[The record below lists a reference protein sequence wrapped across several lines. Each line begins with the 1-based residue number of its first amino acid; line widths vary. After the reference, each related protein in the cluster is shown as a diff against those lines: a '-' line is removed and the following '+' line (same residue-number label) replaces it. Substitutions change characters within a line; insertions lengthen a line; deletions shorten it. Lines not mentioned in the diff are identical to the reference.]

1 MDQKTKIKN
10 VNILDMRKTAKET
23 LDTIGFIK
31 NTNVILVSPETAGYL
46 TGIPAKNI
54 NTVAEIPADVEIQ
67 TCMSHVTV
75 NASYLSSAPSP
86 RFLLVMGRVIVE
98 PDATLELIEAK
109 IAGMVIM
116 GKLICPE
123 AVAGLLQSKAKLLM
137 GSTTTYPEGAVLVA
151 NSLVLDD
158 AFLDTLDDGSQLVVT
173 GSLRVVDNVTSEL
186 IEQKTQALHAHGSI
200 LCRQEHALAIKSKLV
215 GSRSM
220 TVIPAG
226 HRLVEGALTLD
237 ELTLQTLENEQLF
250 CLGDV
255 IINSDVDSQA
265 LDRALS
271 KLGTLGVILCPI
283 ALKDVLK
290 TKCDMLDNRVVLY
303 EGTLWYVDDDR
314 QLLPDQFNYI
324 DGLMTIVVRADLKI
338 ASDVSPETILERIH
352 KIHNLGDIVCQPE
365 HVSAIEARLGIRE
378 GDVTTPK
385 KKLEIDVKDEGPS
398 IGNANVLVL

>member
-1 MDQKTKIKN
+1 MDQKTIIKN

-23 LDTIGFIK
+23 LDKIGFIK
-31 NTNVILVSPETAGYL
+31 NANVILVSPETAGYL

-54 NTVAEIPADVEIQ
+54 NTVAEIPADAEIQ
-67 TCMSHVTV
+67 TCMSHVTI
-75 NASYLSSAPSP
+75 NASYLSSVPSP
-86 RFLLVMGRVIVE
+86 RFLLVMGKAVVE
-98 PDATLELIEAK
+98 PDAAPELIETK
-109 IAGMVIM
+109 LEGMVIM

-137 GSTTTYPEGAVLVA
+137 GSTTTYPEDAVLIA

-158 AFLDTLDDGSQLVVT
+158 AFLNTLEDRSKLVVT
-173 GSLRVVDNVTSEL
+173 GSLRVVDDVTSEL
-186 IEQKTQALHAHGSI
+186 IEQKVQALHAHGSI
-200 LCRQEHALAIKSKLV
+200 LCRQEYALAIKAKLV
-215 GSRSM
+215 GSRSI
-220 TVIPAG
+220 TVIPTG

-250 CLGDV
+250 CMGDV
-255 IINSDVDSQA
+255 IINSEVDSRA

-303 EGTLWYVDDDR
+303 EGTLWYVGDDR

-338 ASDVSPETILERIH
+338 SSDVSPETIMERIH
-352 KIHNLGDIVCQPE
+352 KIHNLGDIICRPE
-365 HVSAIEARLGIRE
+365 HVPAIEARLGIRE
-378 GDVTTPK
+378 GDVVTPK
-385 KKLEIDVKDEGPS
+385 TEEAEQADEGPS